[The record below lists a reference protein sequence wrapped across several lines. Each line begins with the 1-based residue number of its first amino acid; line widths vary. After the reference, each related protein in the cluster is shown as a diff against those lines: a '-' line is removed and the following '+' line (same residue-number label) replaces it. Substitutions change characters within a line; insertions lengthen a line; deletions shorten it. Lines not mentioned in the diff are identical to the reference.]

1 MPKLTISEIQQ
12 MMILPCDEFVET
24 GTLLGETTEIAA
36 QLFSRVMSIELSP
49 ALAEAAAKRLSVYPQ
64 VQIIEGDS
72 AVHLPRI
79 CRELGRPT
87 FFWLDSH
94 WSSGITARGSVDVPL
109 LAEINAIVQGCA
121 PSCIIVVDD
130 VRLFG
135 TTIDSCD
142 WSLITR
148 EAVIAAAAPRAASVS
163 YFPSELDPQD
173 RMVIQLR
180 PLLEK

>member
-1 MPKLTISEIQQ
+1 MPKLTNSEIQQ

-24 GTLLGETTEIAA
+24 GTYLGETTEVAA
-36 QLFSRVMSIELSP
+36 QLFSRVTSIELSP

-72 AVHLPRI
+72 AAHLPRI

-87 FFWLDSH
+87 FFWLDGH
-94 WSSGITARGSVDVPL
+94 WSCGITARGSVDVPL

-130 VRLFG
+130 ARLFG
-135 TTIDSCD
+135 TTVDCD

-148 EAVIAAAAPRAASVS
+148 ETVIAAAAPRAVSVS